1 MLGVWET
8 MAKMQNRGAVMEV
21 KLPIEIY
28 AILGVIIG
36 LLFSIAT
43 DSKR

>member
-1 MLGVWET
+1 
-8 MAKMQNRGAVMEV
+8 MEV

-28 AILGVIIG
+28 IILGVIIG

>member
-1 MLGVWET
+1 MLEVWKADT
-8 MAKMQNRGAVMEV
+8 ALQNRGAVMEV

-28 AILGVIIG
+28 IILGVIIG
-36 LLFSIAT
+36 LLYNIAT